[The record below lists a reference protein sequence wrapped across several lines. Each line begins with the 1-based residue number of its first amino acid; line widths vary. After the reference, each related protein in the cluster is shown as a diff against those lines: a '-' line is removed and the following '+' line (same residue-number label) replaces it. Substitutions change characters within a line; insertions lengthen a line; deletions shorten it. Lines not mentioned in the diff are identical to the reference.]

1 MKKGMIVLLVL
12 AAPMLGAS
20 FKPPCKLPFA
30 AISSKQPIDSE
41 CAVSGSPKN
50 TPALAAQ
57 DTAKDNFC
65 AAGTPVVLTFEVYPG
80 LQAAAESALGG
91 ASYEPPANR
100 SMLHDLY
107 TWNNKKIGEGTLAS
121 VVGYVESAHYSDVGD
136 GESVNCELKGDQ
148 NNDIHIPI
156 VQVAGADEC
165 SSVTAEISPHY
176 RPGVWTATNVN
187 KPKVPL
193 RFTGQLLFDA
203 EHRPC
208 RGTTVEE
215 PKRQSV
221 WEIHPVY
228 AIDVCT
234 ANTISACQGDDAKA
248 WIPLDAWL
256 KQQASSAK

>member
-1 MKKGMIVLLVL
+1 MKTGMIVLLAFATPL
-12 AAPMLGAS
+12 FADS
-20 FKPPCKLPFA
+20 FQPPCKLPFA
-30 AISSKQPIDSE
+30 ALSEKAPIDSQ
-41 CAVSGSPKN
+41 CGLSGSPKN

-57 DTAKDNFC
+57 DLAKDNFC
-65 AAGTPVVLTFEVYPG
+65 ASGTPVVLSFTIFPDM
-80 LQAAAESALGG
+80 QAAAETALGG
-91 ASYEPPANR
+91 PSYKPPTSR
-100 SMLHDLY
+100 SALHDVY
-107 TWNNKKIGEGTLAS
+107 TMSGKKIGEGTLTTM
-121 VVGYVESAHYSDVGD
+121 VGYVEAAHYSDVDD

-156 VQVAGADEC
+156 VEVAGADEC

-176 RPGVWTATNVN
+176 RPAVWTASNVN

-208 RGTTVEE
+208 RDGKADG

-228 AIDVCT
+228 AVDVCT
-234 ANTISACQGDDAKA
+234 ANSISACRGDDASV
-248 WIPLDAWL
+248 WTPLDVWL
-256 KQQASSAK
+256 KKQAGAKK